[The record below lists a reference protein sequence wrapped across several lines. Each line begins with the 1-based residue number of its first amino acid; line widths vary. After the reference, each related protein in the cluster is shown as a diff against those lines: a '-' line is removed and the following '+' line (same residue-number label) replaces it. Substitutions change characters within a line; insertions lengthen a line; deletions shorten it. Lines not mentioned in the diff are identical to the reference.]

1 MTSTATT
8 TSPTPVTTSPT
19 PADLR
24 LDARDTPVHGGTR
37 RRSAWEAGLLL
48 LGFAAA
54 VAVRLEIGGPGPA
67 QSPTA
72 GLVFAAVL
80 VAMAVAARTR
90 VPVSTHALVLG
101 LAGAV
106 VLCLPVALLRVGQ
119 PLHDGAGFGPWAVV
133 VALVATAEEVFL
145 RGTLY
150 DAVRAAVDDRAAIV
164 VAAVA
169 FALLHVPLYGWHV
182 LPLDLAVGLIL
193 GELRRVSGTAA
204 APAVTHVGADLAA
217 WFLR

>member
-1 MTSTATT
+1 
-8 TSPTPVTTSPT
+8 
-19 PADLR
+19 
-24 LDARDTPVHGGTR
+24 
-37 RRSAWEAGLLL
+37 LLL

-54 VAVRLEIGGPGPA
+54 VAIRLEVGGPGPA
-67 QSPTA
+67 RSPVA

-80 VAMAVAARTR
+80 VSMAVAARTR
-90 VPVSTHALVLG
+90 VPVSTRALVLG

-106 VLCLPVALLRVGQ
+106 VLCLPVALLRIGE
-119 PLHDGAGFGPWAVV
+119 PFHDGAGFGQWAVV
-133 VALVATAEEVFL
+133 VALVAAAEEVFL

-150 DAVRAAVDDRAAIV
+150 DAVRAAVDDRVAIV

-182 LPLDLAVGLIL
+182 VPLDLAVGLIL